1 MKQSAAI
8 PGLAGIKRTAA
19 RWTLKMKET
28 PMLEWLKAI
37 LGDGYNEEID
47 KQISAEIGKGFVAK
61 ADFNAAKEA
70 QRGTAEQLA
79 AANKELEEYKG
90 MDIEGLRKSAADW
103 QAKAEQAEKDA
114 DARVAAFQFD
124 AKLDHAITAAR
135 GRNGKA
141 IRALLDLDALRTSKD
156 PDKDIAAALT
166 AVQKD
171 NGYMFDTAPTPPPLA
186 TGTGSTTMIGGKDAD
201 TAMRKAMGLPTK

>member
-1 MKQSAAI
+1 MKKTHEKSRI
-8 PGLAGIKRTAA
+8 YTVAGTAK
-19 RWTLKMKET
+19 LKNHEKVVLQIEAT
-28 PMLEWLKAI
+28 GQRN
-37 LGDGYNEEID
+37 GDGFIYLVE
-47 KQISAEIGKGFVAK
+47 SVAAE
-61 ADFNAAKEA
+61 DYD
-70 QRGTAEQLA
+70 RTTAEGRA
-79 AANKELEEYKG
+79 AAAEKELEEYKG

>member
-1 MKQSAAI
+1 
-8 PGLAGIKRTAA
+8 
-19 RWTLKMKET
+19 
-28 PMLEWLKAI
+28 MLEWLKAI

-141 IRALLDLDALRTSKD
+141 IRALLDLDALRCRRSAPRPLPPRRTLS
-156 PDKDIAAALT
+156 PAAIPGTTRGCSMPRSPALRPRPRCWM
-166 AVQKD
+166 
-171 NGYMFDTAPTPPPLA
+171 YTPA
-186 TGTGSTTMIGGKDAD
+186 
-201 TAMRKAMGLPTK
+201 

>member
-1 MKQSAAI
+1 
-8 PGLAGIKRTAA
+8 
-19 RWTLKMKET
+19 
-28 PMLEWLKAI
+28 MLEWLKAI

-124 AKLDHAITAAR
+124 AKLDHAIIAAR

-171 NGYMFDTAPTPPPLA
+171 NGYMFDTAPTPPPRLPRRTPPLPLKPQHCKRA
-186 TGTGSTTMIGGKDAD
+186 FSKRGSQRQVHIHTLLYYTIK
-201 TAMRKAMGLPTK
+201 RSVSHELRS

>member
-1 MKQSAAI
+1 MSLLLPDSGLLFWMFLSFGIVFVILAKYGFPVIIKMVEGRKTYIDQSLEVAREANAQLSKLKQ
-8 PGLAGIKRTAA
+8 
-19 RWTLKMKET
+19 E
-28 PMLEWLKAI
+28 
-37 LGDGYNEEID
+37 GD
-47 KQISAEIGKGFVAK
+47 ALV
-61 ADFNAAKEA
+61 
-70 QRGTAEQLA
+70 A

-186 TGTGSTTMIGGKDAD
+186 AGTGSTTMIGGKDAD

>member
-1 MKQSAAI
+1 
-8 PGLAGIKRTAA
+8 
-19 RWTLKMKET
+19 
-28 PMLEWLKAI
+28 MLEWLKAI

-90 MDIEGLRKSAADW
+90 MDIEGLRKSA
-103 QAKAEQAEKDA
+103 
-114 DARVAAFQFD
+114 